1 MKTTKIFGVLL
12 AFMVTVATGFGL
24 TACTSSRQ
32 SKFYNLT
39 ALPAPQKPIALKP
52 GTVVVVDS
60 VSLPGYLNRPQIV
73 TFQQDGFEL
82 DVSEFNRWIEP
93 LTDSMQRVLAE
104 DIYLSLKNT
113 QVTPM
118 TSYSQNYDYRIVVD
132 IAKLQATFGERIT
145 MQVWWTVYNKQGQIL
160 YTIDPRTYRANLLQA
175 QANLANAR
183 AALATASVDA
193 ERYTKLYEQSA
204 VSKQTLDNAIMA
216 RDQAQANVNAQ
227 EALVENAQIDMN
239 ETNVTAPFTGRIDT
253 TALEVGNYVTDGQTT
268 MATISNTDP
277 VFVEFSIAE
286 PEYLKLANA
295 AVERGE
301 AAPLENLSIV
311 LSDGSTYGL
320 SGRIAEVNR
329 ALTNNTGTLTVK
341 ALFENPNRVLL
352 PGMFAHV
359 QATAGTKPDALL
371 IPQRAVTEMMYKK
384 FVYVIGAD
392 NKVEMREVTLGPR
405 VGRLWMVESGLNGD
419 ENLVVEGTAKV
430 SAGAVVNPEPMTEA
444 ELDTTVDRTEGQD
457 AAAGA
462 AK

>member
-1 MKTTKIFGVLL
+1 MLNFLRKSRSGKAAVAALAAVAVLSL
-12 AFMVTVATGFGL
+12 AGCGQEKAAAPQATLVRSMQVIKRDTPLVYDYTGFVQ
-24 TACTSSRQ
+24 AQ
-32 SKFYNLT
+32 
-39 ALPAPQKPIALKP
+39 QEMELKAQ
-52 GTVVVVDS
+52 
-60 VSLPGYLNRPQIV
+60 VS
-73 TFQQDGFEL
+73 
-82 DVSEFNRWIEP
+82 
-93 LTDSMQRVLAE
+93 
-104 DIYLSLKNT
+104 
-113 QVTPM
+113 
-118 TSYSQNYDYRIVVD
+118 
-132 IAKLQATFGERIT
+132 
-145 MQVWWTVYNKQGQIL
+145 GQITGKYFNGGDTVQAGQVL

-295 AVERGE
+295 AVDRGE

-320 SGRIAEVNR
+320 SGRVAEVNR

-359 QATAGTKPDALL
+359 QATAGTKDNALL

-405 VGRLWMVESGLNGD
+405 VGRLWMVEGGLNGD
-419 ENLVVEGTAKV
+419 ETLVVEGTAKV
-430 SAGAVVNPEPMTEA
+430 SAGAVVNPEPMTEE
-444 ELDTTVDRTEGQD
+444 ELDTTIDRTEGQD
-457 AAAGA
+457 EAAGA

>member
-1 MKTTKIFGVLL
+1 MLNFLRKSRSGKAAVAAMAAVAVLSL
-12 AFMVTVATGFGL
+12 AGCGQEKAAAPQATLVRSMQVIKRDTPLVYDYTGFVQ
-24 TACTSSRQ
+24 AQ
-32 SKFYNLT
+32 
-39 ALPAPQKPIALKP
+39 QEMELKAQ
-52 GTVVVVDS
+52 
-60 VSLPGYLNRPQIV
+60 VS
-73 TFQQDGFEL
+73 
-82 DVSEFNRWIEP
+82 
-93 LTDSMQRVLAE
+93 
-104 DIYLSLKNT
+104 
-113 QVTPM
+113 
-118 TSYSQNYDYRIVVD
+118 
-132 IAKLQATFGERIT
+132 
-145 MQVWWTVYNKQGQIL
+145 GQITGKYFNGGDTVQAGQVL

-193 ERYTKLYEQSA
+193 ERYTKLYDQSA

-359 QATAGTKPDALL
+359 QATAGTKDNALL
-371 IPQRAVTEMMYKK
+371 IPQRAVVEMMYKK

-405 VGRLWMVESGLNGD
+405 VGRLWMVEGGLNGD
-419 ENLVVEGTAKV
+419 ETLVVEGTAKV
-430 SAGAVVNPEPMTEA
+430 SAGAVVNPEPMTEE
-444 ELDTTVDRTEGQD
+444 ELDTTIDRTEGQEE
-457 AAAGA
+457 AAGA

>member
-1 MKTTKIFGVLL
+1 MLNFLRKSRSGKAAVAALAAVAVLSL
-12 AFMVTVATGFGL
+12 AGCGQEKAAAPQATLVRSMQVIKRDTPLVYDYTGFVQ
-24 TACTSSRQ
+24 AQ
-32 SKFYNLT
+32 
-39 ALPAPQKPIALKP
+39 QEMELKAQ
-52 GTVVVVDS
+52 
-60 VSLPGYLNRPQIV
+60 VS
-73 TFQQDGFEL
+73 
-82 DVSEFNRWIEP
+82 
-93 LTDSMQRVLAE
+93 
-104 DIYLSLKNT
+104 
-113 QVTPM
+113 
-118 TSYSQNYDYRIVVD
+118 
-132 IAKLQATFGERIT
+132 
-145 MQVWWTVYNKQGQIL
+145 GQITGKYFNGGDTVQAGQVL

-320 SGRIAEVNR
+320 SGRVAEVNR
-329 ALTNNTGTLTVK
+329 ALTNNTGTLTIK
-341 ALFENPNRVLL
+341 ALFDNPNRVLL

>member
-1 MKTTKIFGVLL
+1 MLNFLRKNRSARAAAVAVAVAVSAA
-12 AFMVTVATGFGL
+12 AFSGCGGEKQAAPQATLVRSMQVIKRDTPLVYDYTGFVQ
-24 TACTSSRQ
+24 AQ
-32 SKFYNLT
+32 
-39 ALPAPQKPIALKP
+39 QEMELKAQVS
-52 GTVVVVDS
+52 GQITGKYFNGGETV
-60 VSLPGYLNRPQIV
+60 Q
-73 TFQQDGFEL
+73 
-82 DVSEFNRWIEP
+82 
-93 LTDSMQRVLAE
+93 
-104 DIYLSLKNT
+104 
-113 QVTPM
+113 
-118 TSYSQNYDYRIVVD
+118 
-132 IAKLQATFGERIT
+132 
-145 MQVWWTVYNKQGQIL
+145 QGQVL

-183 AALATASVDA
+183 AALANASVDA

-204 VSKQTLDNAIMA
+204 VSKQVLDNAIMA
-216 RDQAQANVNAQ
+216 RDQAQASVNAQ
-227 EALVENAQIDMN
+227 EALLENAQIDMS
-239 ETNVTAPFTGRIDT
+239 ETSVTAPFTGRIDT

-311 LSDGSTYGL
+311 LADGSTYQL
-320 SGRIAEVNR
+320 PGRITEVNR
-329 ALTNNTGTLTVK
+329 ALSNNTGTLTVK

-359 QATAGTKPDALL
+359 QATAGTRDNAIL

-419 ENLVVEGTAKV
+419 ETLVVEGTGKIT
-430 SAGAVVNPEPMTEA
+430 AGALVNPEPMTEA
-444 ELDTTVDRTEGQD
+444 ELDTTIADRSE
-457 AAAGA
+457 AAADGE

>member
-1 MKTTKIFGVLL
+1 MLNFLRKSRSGKTAVAALAAVAVLSL
-12 AFMVTVATGFGL
+12 AGCGQEKAAAPQATLVRSMQVIKRDTPLVYDYTGFVQ
-24 TACTSSRQ
+24 AQ
-32 SKFYNLT
+32 
-39 ALPAPQKPIALKP
+39 QEMELKAQ
-52 GTVVVVDS
+52 
-60 VSLPGYLNRPQIV
+60 VS
-73 TFQQDGFEL
+73 
-82 DVSEFNRWIEP
+82 
-93 LTDSMQRVLAE
+93 
-104 DIYLSLKNT
+104 
-113 QVTPM
+113 
-118 TSYSQNYDYRIVVD
+118 
-132 IAKLQATFGERIT
+132 
-145 MQVWWTVYNKQGQIL
+145 GQITGKYFNGGDTVQAGQVL

-239 ETNVTAPFTGRIDT
+239 ETSVTAPFTGRIDT

-320 SGRIAEVNR
+320 SGRVAEVNR
-329 ALTNNTGTLTVK
+329 ALTNNTGTLTIK
-341 ALFENPNRVLL
+341 ALFDNPNRVLL

-359 QATAGTKPDALL
+359 QATAGTKANALL

-444 ELDTTVDRTEGQD
+444 ELDTTVDRTEGQEE
-457 AAAGA
+457 AAGA